1 MFKEAEIGISLVTLY
16 YVDLDTQ
23 HCDVIVVV
31 DVSVGVPAVEPHLRG
46 EDAAEQVPAT

>member
-1 MFKEAEIGISLVTLY
+1 MSVPEADIGISLVTLY

-23 HCDVIVVV
+23 HCDVIVV